1 MPMSPRMVNRTLAL
15 PQSSATPSPPKRR
28 AVRRFIKA
36 TVLVAIFLGGVGA
49 SQADPG
55 QSAGSTA
62 AQNDAPA
69 PKKSKP
75 SKKPS
80 PDAEITLKGDMTC
93 ARCGLHEGTTCQNVL
108 RVKEGQSEVKYY
120 LAKNPVSE
128 ENHGKVCAGSAP
140 ATVTGKLSTENGK
153 KLITPSAV
161 KFD

>member
-1 MPMSPRMVNRTLAL
+1 MPTSPRMVNRTHAL
-15 PQSSATPSPPKRR
+15 PQASDARSPSPPRR
-28 AVRRFIKA
+28 TAVRSFIKA
-36 TVLVAIFLGGVGA
+36 TVLVAALLGGVGA
-49 SQADPG
+49 SQAEPG
-55 QSAGSTA
+55 ATA
-62 AQNDAPA
+62 APADAPA
-69 PKKSKP
+69 PKKP
-75 SKKPS
+75 QTSKKPTPS
-80 PDAEITLKGDMTC
+80 AEVTLKGDMTC

-108 RVKEGQSEVKYY
+108 RVKEGQGEVKYY